1 MEDTPSAA
9 EIAQHY
15 RASMDSVNLINRL
28 VAISSLE
35 DEDKDTIDRNVR
47 HLEGSKAQSYWTSE
61 DLSPFAAA
69 ITAGKAKIA

>member
-1 MEDTPSAA
+1 MPTPE

-15 RASMDSVNLINRL
+15 SASMDSVNLINRL
-28 VAISSLE
+28 VAKSSLD

-47 HLEGSKAQSYWTSE
+47 HLEGSKVQSYWTSE
-61 DLSPFAAA
+61 DLSPFEAA